1 MTVPM
6 REMLP
11 PGESGPKMEHP
22 EGPAE
27 NCKANNDGAAGDVRK
42 LSELYKELIERRRE
56 RRDANALYRKRARD
70 NNILVAT
77 ASVFTFVII
86 AVALMAEPGP
96 YRLLGIAAWMIFL
109 VTYAWLIWD
118 PISLPDDP
126 LTKQY
131 FHSLNIEIWEIE
143 REIKEI
149 EWKYKKEGSE

>member
-11 PGESGPKMEHP
+11 PGESGPKAEHP
-22 EGPAE
+22 DDP
-27 NCKANNDGAAGDVRK
+27 AGDVRK

-56 RRDANALYRKRARD
+56 RRDANDLYRKRARD

-96 YRLLGIAAWMIFL
+96 YRLLGMAAWMIFL

-118 PISLPDDP
+118 PMSRPDDP

-131 FHSLNIEIWEIE
+131 FHSLNMEIWEIE
-143 REIKEI
+143 HEIKEI
-149 EWKYKKEGSE
+149 EWKYEKEGSA

>member
-11 PGESGPKMEHP
+11 PGESSPKMEHP

-42 LSELYKELIERRRE
+42 LSELYKELIEKRRE

-70 NNILVAT
+70 NYIQIAI
-77 ASVFTFVII
+77 ASVSIIVII
-86 AVALMAEPGP
+86 AAALMVEPEP
-96 YRLLGIAAWMIFL
+96 YKLLKMAVWMIII
-109 VTYAWLIWD
+109 VTCAWLIWVHLLCLD
-118 PISLPDDP
+118 DSLI
-126 LTKQY
+126 KQY
-131 FHSLNIEIWEIE
+131 IHSLNMEIWVIE
-143 REIKEI
+143 SEIKEI

>member
-1 MTVPM
+1 MTNLDITV
-6 REMLP
+6 
-11 PGESGPKMEHP
+11 
-22 EGPAE
+22 
-27 NCKANNDGAAGDVRK
+27 NDGLR

-86 AVALMAEPGP
+86 AVALMSVPGP
-96 YRLLGIAAWMIFL
+96 YKLLGIAVWMVFL

-118 PISLPDDP
+118 PISRPDDP

-131 FHSLNIEIWEIE
+131 FHSLNMEIWEIE
-143 REIKEI
+143 RKIEEI
-149 EWKYKKEGSE
+149 EWKYKREGSE